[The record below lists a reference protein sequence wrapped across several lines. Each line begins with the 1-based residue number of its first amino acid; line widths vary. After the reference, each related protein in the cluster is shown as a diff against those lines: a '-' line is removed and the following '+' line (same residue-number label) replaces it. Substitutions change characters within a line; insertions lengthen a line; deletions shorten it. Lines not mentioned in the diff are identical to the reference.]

1 MEETKLAKT
10 MKYELI
16 RSKITLLVLGGVLG
30 GSELIFLLGLMSDS
44 GSLTGL
50 GILFLTMSAAVG
62 YFTIWLLGLISF
74 SKDLRQK
81 SGYMIFLTPVSPY
94 KIIIA
99 KLLVGMIELFATAAA
114 IIALATLDLAMLTNK
129 YEQVQMLRSL
139 SRIMGVAENNL
150 AGVFVALLLTYAV
163 SVLAL
168 YAIAYFASAFA
179 AMLTSSKG
187 GQKGLTVVLIIVIL
201 IIYGAIRIA
210 LTGEEIVFYST
221 VWERVKTEIP
231 ATIFSFL
238 IAAAF
243 TFLTGHLVDKKV
255 SL

>member
-1 MEETKLAKT
+1 MAKT
-10 MKYELI
+10 MKYEFI
-16 RSKITLLVLGGVLG
+16 RNKITLFVLGGVLG
-30 GSELIFLLGLMSDS
+30 GAELIFLLGLMTSS
-44 GSLTGL
+44 SSLTGL

-62 YFTIWLLGLISF
+62 YFSIWLLGLISF

-99 KLLVGMIELFATAAA
+99 KLLVGLVELLGTA
-114 IIALATLDLAMLTNK
+114 IALIGLATMDLAMLTNK
-129 YEQVQMLRSL
+129 YEQIQILRSL
-139 SRIMGVAENNL
+139 AKAFGVSENNL
-150 AGVFVALLLTYAV
+150 GGVVVALLLTYAI

-179 AMLTSSKG
+179 AMITSSQG
-187 GQKGLTVVLIIVIL
+187 GQKWVTVVLVIVIV

-210 LTGEEIVFYST
+210 LSKQSIVLYAT
-221 VWERVKTEIP
+221 VWERIKTEIP

-238 IAAAF
+238 AAVGF
-243 TFLTGHLVDKKV
+243 TFLTGYLVDKKV